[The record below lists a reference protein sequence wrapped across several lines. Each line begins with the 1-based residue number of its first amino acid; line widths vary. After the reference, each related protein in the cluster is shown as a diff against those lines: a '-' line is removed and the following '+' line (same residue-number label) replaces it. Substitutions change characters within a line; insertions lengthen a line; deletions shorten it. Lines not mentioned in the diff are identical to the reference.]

1 MSVVDSS
8 MPQHVFMFLVGG
20 QRAVPVAECQFFGD
34 RISVPAGDALST
46 GLNMYFVMSGML
58 GFFPFS

>member
-1 MSVVDSS
+1 
-8 MPQHVFMFLVGG
+8 MPQHVFMFGVGG
-20 QRAVPVAECQFFGD
+20 QRAVPLAEYQFFGD
-34 RISVPAGDALST
+34 RISVPGEDSST